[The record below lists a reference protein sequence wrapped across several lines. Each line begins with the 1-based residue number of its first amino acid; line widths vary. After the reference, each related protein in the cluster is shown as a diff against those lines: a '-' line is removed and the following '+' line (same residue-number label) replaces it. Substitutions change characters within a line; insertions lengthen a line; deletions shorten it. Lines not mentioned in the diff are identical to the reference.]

1 MFIGTSDRLHGKI
14 AGKIAANVEEVAM
27 LKGKTRIPPVD
38 VETLPDDLRE
48 TLEEQRKLW
57 GAPLYPYLFYAR
69 NPGYFRAAQGMWTAL
84 QQETKRV
91 SGALRGLLNRRVAWW
106 NGCQF

>member
-1 MFIGTSDRLHGKI
+1 
-14 AGKIAANVEEVAM
+14 M
-27 LKGKTRIPPVD
+27 LQGKTRIPPLE

-48 TLEEQRKLW
+48 ALEEQRRLY

-69 NPGYFRAAQGMWTAL
+69 NSAFFRAAQKMWTAL

-91 SGALRGLLNRRVAWW
+91 PGTLRALLNRRVARW
-106 NGCQF
+106 NGCEF

>member
-1 MFIGTSDRLHGKI
+1 M
-14 AGKIAANVEEVAM
+14 EEVAM
-27 LKGKTRIPPVD
+27 LQGKTRIPPLE

-48 TLEEQRKLW
+48 TLEEQRRLY

-69 NPGYFRAAQGMWTAL
+69 NSAYFRAAQGMWTAL

-91 SGALRGLLNRRVAWW
+91 PGTLRALLNRRVAWW
-106 NGCQF
+106 NGCEF